1 MRSRPLIAVLIA
13 VGPLLVCE
21 WEMRGD
27 AMRILLVTLGVLLAV
42 SSGIGRA
49 AVPEKYRLRVEYG
62 PVKQQP
68 KLEQLASTLK
78 QGRVME
84 AIADALNVMIDWPV
98 PVLLGVAQC
107 GQSNAFYSKEHK
119 SIVICYEL
127 IQQIVERVP
136 TDRNLNGLTEDQK
149 SKAAIGALLTII
161 LHESGHALV
170 DLYEIPVLGK
180 EEDVADQISTYML
193 LGLPDSQMTVLGG
206 VIYFSFGKPM
216 FDIIGSTLVNNRNLA
231 DEHALNRQRAVNISC
246 WAWGRD
252 PKRYG
257 YLAKVSG
264 LTRERAGR
272 CAGEYSQLANA
283 VNQLLGS
290 HIHFQ

>member
-1 MRSRPLIAVLIA
+1 
-13 VGPLLVCE
+13 
-21 WEMRGD
+21 
-27 AMRILLVTLGVLLAV
+27 MRILLVTLGVLLAV